1 MKKVKLNDKYIY
13 IDDSNVDEKE
23 TGVFIKKE
31 GNKDLEKTQEIK
43 IEKKSSLDDTLTNV
57 WGSENE

>member
-31 GNKDLEKTQEIK
+31 ENKDLEKTQEIK